1 MNKKILLVV
10 VFIVLLLIAG
20 GIFVYLNNNKSQNSA
35 SSLVEPTSQNNIEN
49 EAKTEPAEAQ
59 NSNTQNGA
67 YVTLA
72 EYNNNPNAFKD
83 TKKVYFFHASWCS
96 VCQAIDKEINA
107 DLSKIPNGV
116 TIIKTDFDNSTDL
129 RKKFGVTTQ
138 YTFVQVDTAGNEVSQ
153 WVATSFNNVLS
164 GIKS

>member
-1 MNKKILLVV
+1 MNKK
-10 VFIVLLLIAG
+10 VFLGVGIIVLLLIG
-20 GIFVYLNNNKSQNSA
+20 GGVFAYLNNNKSQNSTSVA
-35 SSLVEPTSQNNIEN
+35 VEPASQNNIGN
-49 EAKTEPAEAQ
+49 EAKTEPVEAQ
-59 NSNTQNGA
+59 ENNIQKGA

-72 EYNNNPNAFKD
+72 EYNNNPDAFKD

-138 YTFVQVDTAGNEVSQ
+138 YTFVQVDAVGNEVSQ
-153 WVATSFNNVLS
+153 WVATSFNSVLS

>member
-1 MNKKILLVV
+1 MNKKLLLVV
-10 VFIVLLLIAG
+10 GVIALLLIAG
-20 GIFVYLNNNKSQNSA
+20 GIFLYLNNNKSQNST
-35 SSLVEPTSQNNIEN
+35 SSVVEPTSQNNIEN
-49 EAKTEPAEAQ
+49 EAKTEPVEAQ
-59 NSNTQNGA
+59 NSNIQKGA

-72 EYNNNPNAFKD
+72 EYNNNPDAYKD

-107 DLSKIPNGV
+107 DLYKIPNGV
-116 TIIKTDFDNSTDL
+116 TIIKTDFDESTDL

-138 YTFVQVDTAGNEVSQ
+138 YTFVQVDAAGNEVSQ
-153 WVATSFNNVLS
+153 WVATSFDSVLS

>member
-1 MNKKILLVV
+1 MKKTLLLVV
-10 VFIVLLLIAG
+10 GVIVVTLIAG

-35 SSLVEPTSQNNIEN
+35 SSVVETTSQNNIEN
-49 EAKTEPAEAQ
+49 DTKIEPVEAQ
-59 NSNTQNGA
+59 DSNIQKGA

-72 EYNNNPNAFKD
+72 EYNNNPDAFKD

-116 TIIKTDFDNSTDL
+116 TIIKTDFDDSTDL

-138 YTFVQVDTAGNEVSQ
+138 YTFVQVDSAGNEVSQ
-153 WVATSFNNVLS
+153 WVATSFDSVLS